1 MNPIPFP
8 IVDSHRAG
16 RRPAHLPSLEQKHVP
31 GKVIITCAITGAIH
45 TPSMS
50 PHLPIQPEHIA
61 REAIAAAEAGAA
73 ILHLHARNP
82 ENGKPDQTPEAF
94 ARFLPQVKQGT
105 NAVINI
111 TSGGS
116 PYMRV
121 EERVR
126 PAAQFKPEV
135 ALAEHGLDQLR
146 PVPPAEQVHRVP
158 VRGEREHLEAT
169 RDLIFRNSF
178 KDIEYILSTCYD
190 NGTRFEF
197 ECYDIAHLYNLAH
210 FADRGLVKAPF
221 FVQSV
226 FGLLGGIG
234 THPEDVIHMRRTA
247 DRLFGK
253 DYRWSVLGA
262 GASQFRIAAQSAA
275 MGGNVRWVW
284 RTACGPARAGW
295 RSRTPNRCARCGRSS
310 RAWACRSPR
319 RGCPPHPAAQGRR
332 PGGVLNQRRQAC
344 ASRFWPTSRPR
355 WAKGP
360 CGTWT
365 SSGCTGS
372 TVSTAG
378 YSAAPPTAASCA
390 PGTPQKIGSMALR
403 KQGGAVSLARGFHF
417 LDFRSGE
424 VELIVDPEP
433 DKPANRLND
442 GKVDRQGR
450 FYAGS
455 MDTQEAGPNG
465 ALYRLDPDLSLHR
478 LDTGIVVSNG
488 PCWSPDGRTF
498 YFADTWS
505 GEIWAYDCDP
515 ASGAISNRR
524 TFTRVDMSGGGAAD
538 GSTVDAEGYLWN
550 AQVYDGKL
558 VRYAPDGSVDRVI
571 EMPVKKVT
579 SVMFGGSELDVLY
592 VTSMAKPPL
601 PRFPQDGVA
610 RGSLSRCTGWRA
622 RLARAAL
629 RRLKRPGGYWP
640 ARVGVAAGSVAGPAF
655 QAAFQRRQAVGQRRD
670 AARQLGHGSRVHPR
684 QRWDL
689 GQHADFAKTFD
700 GFPVAGRQR
709 AAHDHAQHRDASAA
723 QRLQAEQRVV
733 DGAQA
738 AARGQ
743 HHGHAQPR
751 DQVDHHVPVIDR
763 HVQAPPAPSTISG
776 ASVSGGTM
784 VVASSS
790 ASSSGAAQGDSG
802 ACNT

>member
-1 MNPIPFP
+1 MAEAGQQPIVMRREIDGFVVNRLQGALLHEAFRLVADGYAGVEDVDTCIRDGLALRWAFMGPFETIDLNAPAGVRDYAERYEGMYAEMFESMTRRVPWSGATLDRVEAQRREHLPADGLAQRQIWRDLRLMELAAHKERLRQGGAALNPIPFP
-8 IVDSHRAG
+8 IVDSPS
-16 RRPAHLPSLEQKHVP
+16 RRPPARASSSLEQKHVP

-135 ALAEHGLDQLR
+135 ASLNMGSINFGLYHLLNKYTEFQF
-146 PVPPAEQVHRVP
+146 EW
-158 VRGEREHLEAT
+158 EREHLEAT

-275 MGGNVRWVW
+275 MGGNVRVGLEDSLWAGKGRLAQSNAEQV
-284 RTACGPARAGW
+284 RSVRQIIEGLGLQIATPEDARRILQLW
-295 RSRTPNRCARCGRSS
+295 
-310 RAWACRSPR
+310 
-319 RGCPPHPAAQGRR
+319 RR

-378 YSAAPPTAASCA
+378 IPLHRRRPRAARLGRAAEDRF
-390 PGTPQKIGSMALR
+390 QMALR
-403 KQGGAVSLARGFHF
+403 KQAGGGVAGAR
-417 LDFRSGE
+417 
-424 VELIVDPEP
+424 
-433 DKPANRLND
+433 
-442 GKVDRQGR
+442 
-450 FYAGS
+450 
-455 MDTQEAGPNG
+455 
-465 ALYRLDPDLSLHR
+465 LSL
-478 LDTGIVVSNG
+478 
-488 PCWSPDGRTF
+488 
-498 YFADTWS
+498 
-505 GEIWAYDCDP
+505 
-515 ASGAISNRR
+515 
-524 TFTRVDMSGGGAAD
+524 
-538 GSTVDAEGYLWN
+538 
-550 AQVYDGKL
+550 
-558 VRYAPDGSVDRVI
+558 
-571 EMPVKKVT
+571 
-579 SVMFGGSELDVLY
+579 
-592 VTSMAKPPL
+592 
-601 PRFPQDGVA
+601 
-610 RGSLSRCTGWRA
+610 
-622 RLARAAL
+622 
-629 RRLKRPGGYWP
+629 PGF
-640 ARVGVAAGSVAGPAF
+640 S
-655 QAAFQRRQAVGQRRD
+655 
-670 AARQLGHGSRVHPR
+670 
-684 QRWDL
+684 
-689 GQHADFAKTFD
+689 
-700 GFPVAGRQR
+700 
-709 AAHDHAQHRDASAA
+709 
-723 QRLQAEQRVV
+723 
-733 DGAQA
+733 
-738 AARGQ
+738 
-743 HHGHAQPR
+743 
-751 DQVDHHVPVIDR
+751 
-763 HVQAPPAPSTISG
+763 
-776 ASVSGGTM
+776 
-784 VVASSS
+784 
-790 ASSSGAAQGDSG
+790 
-802 ACNT
+802 